1 MTDKIVILA
10 GGISSRM
17 KEKPKKIE
25 DGLTNLYSQAD
36 SKAKTMITLDGQRP
50 FLDYLLF
57 NIMGAGLKHVLIIIG
72 EKDKSIPEHYRQ
84 KETDNI
90 FEKLLISYAIQK
102 IPSHREKP
110 WGTADALY
118 QGLANMP
125 HWKGEEFLVVN
136 SDNLYSSQS
145 MKLLIDCDSKNAL
158 LDYDRTGFKFEASRV
173 SRFAITKKNEK
184 GFLTDIIEKPNQQ
197 QINAAADKNGFVR
210 VSMNC
215 WKFYYDQ
222 IFPYLEACPENPVRK
237 EKEIPSAVLNMVKEH
252 PDSVLAL
259 PVKEH
264 VPDLTS
270 KDDLS
275 SVIEDLKNNKT
286 AFL

>member
-10 GGISSRM
+10 GGVSSRM
-17 KEKPKKIE
+17 KEKPAKVE
-25 DGLTNLYSQAD
+25 DSLTNLYSQAD
-36 SKAKTMITLDGQRP
+36 NKAKSMITLDGKRP
-50 FLDYLLF
+50 FLDYFLF
-57 NIMGAGLKHVLIIIG
+57 NIMEAGLKHVLIVIG
-72 EKDKSIPEHYRQ
+72 EKDKSIPEYYGQ

-90 FEKLLISYAIQK
+90 FENLLISYAIQK

-118 QGLANMP
+118 QGLLKVP
-125 HWKGEEFLVVN
+125 HWKGEEFLVAN
-136 SDNLYSSQS
+136 SDNLYSTES
-145 MKLLIDCDSKNAL
+145 MKHLICCTYKNAL
-158 LDYDRTGFKFEASRV
+158 LDYDRDGFKFDSSRV

-184 GFLTDIIEKPNQQ
+184 GFLTDIIEKPDQE
-197 QINAAADKNGFVR
+197 QINTCVDKNGIVR

-222 IFPYLEACPENPVRK
+222 IFPYLESCPENPIRK
-237 EKEIPSAVLNMVKEH
+237 EKELPTAVLNMIKEH
-252 PDSVLAL
+252 TSVFAIPL
-259 PVKEH
+259 KEH

-275 SVIEDLKNNKT
+275 SVIEYLKNNKPL
-286 AFL
+286 FK